1 MFVVVLQCVYLR
13 CNIVRDHAGTS
24 RQPLRF
30 GLEEKAC
37 PRSARYLAH
46 CLLEHRAF
54 LRVLQMARIHT
65 NLPMA
70 WEVLQGLPEFWQ
82 LGVALHE
89 EARGSYRHMLSHHT
103 STPCQPGKQPGPVT
117 SLKACGMDTQ
127 LGGPGEWRVA
137 VILPHAY
144 EHDDGL
150 WVEYASPAM
159 QSFATCKAEACKTL
173 LMIFLANRPLGVH
186 LHVQL
191 VGNPDRIREC
201 AAQVFMAGVG
211 KPGVSAGAPLPWPV
225 DMPARDRPDPA
236 GSCFPRRNTDAP
248 DAEQQVREAL
258 HLLTPNVEYYPGR
271 LPRRVISV
279 FAGALAR
286 GTLRTTLEGMPD
298 LLEVSGPRTGW
309 CFKVR
314 PAPEAEPM
322 PGNPGV
328 FAGFPADPPH
338 QAAAAMPG
346 DSGVSSGAAAFAAP
360 TPQAAAPPP
369 PQVAA
374 AAASSFPW
382 ALDPDLTPAALAE
395 LSLCN
400 NDLAFVGPLR
410 GPTAAAASGLGTLGH
425 PPSDPRRFLSDP
437 RRFFSMR
444 FVGEQCFLWD
454 EMTGQWR
461 PKTD

>member
-1 MFVVVLQCVYLR
+1 
-13 CNIVRDHAGTS
+13 
-24 RQPLRF
+24 
-30 GLEEKAC
+30 
-37 PRSARYLAH
+37 
-46 CLLEHRAF
+46 
-54 LRVLQMARIHT
+54 
-65 NLPMA
+65 
-70 WEVLQGLPEFWQ
+70 
-82 LGVALHE
+82 
-89 EARGSYRHMLSHHT
+89 
-103 STPCQPGKQPGPVT
+103 
-117 SLKACGMDTQ
+117 MDTQ

-374 AAASSFPW
+374 AAASSEAEPMPGNPGVFAGFPADPPHQAAAAMPGDSGVSSGAAAFAAPTPQAAAPPPPQVAAAAASSFPW

-425 PPSDPRRFLSDP
+425 PPSDPRRFG
-437 RRFFSMR
+437 SMVR